1 MDELLGKSSGDAASL
16 IEHTKR
22 QRFFYTFSPLL
33 IRRLKPFQKKKSP
46 PSLAPQVNPFAS
58 VRFDPQVGSW
68 RSCVGSG
75 ACRSTARKTAARLAP
90 LSLNNCGG
98 CPSAVA
104 VIDEA
109 RHRCQRACNHN
120 RCNCYHGVLKIVRFT
135 ENAVQ

>member
-16 IEHTKR
+16 IEHTKW
-22 QRFFYTFSPLL
+22 QRFFYTFSPPL

-90 LSLNNCGG
+90 PLAQQLRW
-98 CPSAVA
+98 PSAVA